1 MTITIVAPLA
11 LWAVY
16 LLISFLY
23 HLFRR
28 RQYALIIET
37 AGAQYTALTGPDVTE
52 IDRIMGEIVSAIE
65 DRRTVN
71 EYCKSAATSCSA
83 TRSTEAS
90 TSKPAPVTE

>member
-1 MTITIVAPLA
+1 M
-11 LWAVY
+11 
-16 LLISFLY
+16 LISFLY

-65 DRRTVN
+65 DPPDSERILQVSGDIVFGD
-71 EYCKSAATSCSA
+71 KVDG
-83 TRSTEAS
+83 
-90 TSKPAPVTE
+90 SKYEQAGSGNRMIIRP